1 MLLLELLEGLSCVA
15 TNGSTPLHKNRFFVG
30 NHLCSFNCKDF
41 LLFLKRTFFGS
52 TVRRKMLLNEVSV
65 DAKKRRREYQTLE
78 SCDNNIFQ
86 GFGVIEIINV
96 PVRVTGRN
104 TRWLLCNKPK

>member
-15 TNGSTPLHKNRFFVG
+15 MNGSTPLHKNRFFVG

-52 TVRRKMLLNEVSV
+52 TVRRKMVLNEVSV
-65 DAKKRRREYQTLE
+65 DAKKKEE
-78 SCDNNIFQ
+78 SIKPWKAVIIIFSK
-86 GFGVIEIINV
+86 VSV
-96 PVRVTGRN
+96 
-104 TRWLLCNKPK
+104 